1 MMASLDFSVLG
12 MIFLFF
18 NSNNSVIRASF
29 LLFVCI
35 PPPPYWLSGKE
46 PACQCRRHK
55 RDRFDP
61 WIGKIPWRRAWQPL
75 QYSCLENPTDR
86 GAWRARV
93 HGISTPTLSCFQMK
107 KKKRKKLQHFHFF
120 YKNAWDFNKIEIK
133 FPSERNLTLIFSGL
147 VK

>member
-1 MMASLDFSVLG
+1 MMSSLDFSVLG

-18 NSNNSVIRASF
+18 SSNNSVIRASF

-75 QYSCLENPTDR
+75 QYSCLENPMDR
-86 GAWRARV
+86 GAWQTMV
-93 HGISTPTLSCFQMK
+93 HGVSKSWIQLKPLSIHSKTCY
-107 KKKRKKLQHFHFF
+107 RGGILSLGNPDLF
-120 YKNAWDFNKIEIK
+120 YNEHQAL
-133 FPSERNLTLIFSGL
+133 SNLCPNI
-147 VK
+147 

>member
-1 MMASLDFSVLG
+1 MMSSLDFSVLG

-18 NSNNSVIRASF
+18 SSNNSVIRASF

-75 QYSCLENPTDR
+75 QYSCLENPMDR

-93 HGISTPTLSCFQMK
+93 HGIAKSQPGHMLHCYTHTFMFSNEK
-107 KKKRKKLQHFHFF
+107 KKKKETTTFSLFLQECLRF
-120 YKNAWDFNKIEIK
+120 
-133 FPSERNLTLIFSGL
+133 
-147 VK
+147 